1 VVMRTAAT
9 RRDRLISTHIETVR
23 RIALRIARRCP
34 DWIQR
39 DDLISAGMVGLVEA
53 ADRFDETRQDS
64 FVAFAERRIRGAII
78 DELRCGDMMPR
89 RIRKLARRVV
99 HTIRELTQESGAP
112 PSDERIAAAL
122 GVTLDEYRDQ
132 LALLA
137 DFTVGSLDDELVRTP
152 ASTGPAPDVLAE
164 RSEVLEMVR
173 TALDKLEPRDQT
185 ILNLHF
191 IDELTFAE
199 VGIVLSVTQ
208 SRVCQLLWRA
218 IDRLRQH
225 IGPSD
230 HYVARAA

>member
-1 VVMRTAAT
+1 MRAATT

-53 ADRFDETRQDS
+53 ADRFDESRAEP
-64 FVAFAERRIRGAII
+64 FIAFAERRIRGAII

-89 RIRKLARRVV
+89 RVRKLARKVV
-99 HTIRELTQESGAP
+99 RTIRELTQESGQP
-112 PSDERIAAAL
+112 PTSERIAAAL
-122 GVTLDEYRDQ
+122 GVTIDEYHDQ

-137 DFTVGSLDDELVRTP
+137 DFAVGSLDDELVRMPVSGT
-152 ASTGPAPDVLAE
+152 AAPDVVAE
-164 RSEVLEMVR
+164 RSEVLAMVAA
-173 TALDKLEPRDQT
+173 ALDQLEPRDQT

-199 VGIVLSVTQ
+199 IGLVLSVTQ
-208 SRVCQLLWRA
+208 SRVCQLMWRA
-218 IDRLRQH
+218 IDRLRRH
-225 IGPSD
+225 IGPSE